1 MYSDLNI
8 AVIGDIMLD
17 HWREGT
23 EYKLNPES
31 PTIDITN
38 PTSEYTLGGAGNVAR
53 IVRGLGAR
61 VQLLGMIGEFSS
73 YSNSIILDLCDK
85 ADIGLYVA
93 PEQRRTTVKERIVCG
108 GQQICRISEED
119 TGWIEHT
126 TASELITLLDG
137 LDDLDGIILA
147 DYSKGVMR
155 DMMVHAVM
163 HIAEVKHIPV
173 LVDPKD
179 RMYIYKGC
187 TIMKP
192 NRMEYDNL
200 VDPGLSSIGFFEKMQ
215 CRHLVVTGKK
225 TINWYS
231 DDMTK
236 GHAHTHKVEVANVS
250 GCGDAVAAVL
260 MLEYIRSNGD
270 TYYGDIEQS
279 VKLANWAASK
289 IVQQER
295 TGHLSVEDLEA
306 FINEPIPMEA
316 GRS

>member
-53 IVRGLGAR
+53 IVAGLGAK
-61 VQLLGMIGEFSS
+61 VYLLGVLGE
-73 YSNSIILDLCDK
+73 YSGEENCRVSDLCRHRGITK
-85 ADIGLYVA
+85 LLAY
-93 PEQRRTTVKERIVCG
+93 EQRVTTVKERIVCN

-155 DMMVHAVM
+155 DMMVHAVI

-173 LVDPKD
+173 LVDPKN
-179 RMYIYKGC
+179 RLYIYKGC

-192 NRMEYDNL
+192 NQKEYDAAEGRGNI
-200 VDPGLSSIGFFEKMQ
+200 DPGHWGLEFE
-215 CRHLVVTGKK
+215 HLVITSEGGMKWNSRNGDSGEVDV
-225 TINWYS
+225 YP
-231 DDMTK
+231 
-236 GHAHTHKVEVANVS
+236 VEVVNVS
-250 GCGDAVAAVL
+250 GCGDATAAVIL
-260 MLEYIRSNGD
+260 MEYIRNGN
-270 TYYGDIEQS
+270 DIEGA
-279 VKLANWAASK
+279 VKLANWAASRVVK
-289 IVQQER
+289 QER
-295 TGHLSVEDLEA
+295 TGHLSVDDLEA